1 MAEKFISVREAS
13 QILGVSEKKILDLA
27 EEGKIPAYRIAGQ
40 FLRFKENQLED
51 IRERGIVVS
60 EDKSY
65 PYTSRERLLDFVY
78 YNDFY
83 IVCVVFVFCLL
94 AIMLF
99 S

>member
-1 MAEKFISVREAS
+1 MAEKFISVRETA
-13 QILGVSEKKILDLA
+13 QILGVTEKKILDLA

-40 FLRFKENQLED
+40 FLRFKENEIGQIHD
-51 IRERGIVVS
+51 KGIIVS
-60 EDKSY
+60 EDNSFRY
-65 PYTSRERLLDFVY
+65 SALERFQDFIY

-94 AIMLF
+94 AIILF

>member
-1 MAEKFISVREAS
+1 MAEKFISVRDAA
-13 QILGVSEKKILDLA
+13 QILGVSEKKLLDLT
-27 EEGKIPAYRIAGQ
+27 EQGRIPGYRIAGQ
-40 FLRFKENQLED
+40 FLRFKENE
-51 IRERGIVVS
+51 IVEIHKKGIVAS
-60 EDKSY
+60 EDNSY
-65 PYTSRERLLDFVY
+65 PYTRKERLLDFVY